1 MPTKGYQSYRG
12 RMPGWKKLLVVIL
25 TVLLVGAVVVLC
37 LEHNQVF
44 DSHGVHLR
52 LPFSDQKEPAPE
64 SNAGEDTPGGDDD
77 LVIDI
82 QQPENTLSE
91 LHGRALDAAQLQT
104 ETFAAL
110 TGDERPVLT
119 MKAANAAALAIDDEA
134 GAALVREKISGRNAV
149 AVMACFADAPK
160 ADSDE
165 AMAVMSRTT
174 KAWRDPGGNTWLD
187 PYNADV
193 TAYLNAMVQEYAA
206 MGFTEIV
213 LTDVQ
218 FPNYGVLKN
227 VVYNDREDTAETRI
241 AAINAFLDT
250 LHATAEQ
257 AGVLLSME
265 LPASLL
271 DSGTDETA
279 GWDLAQIATRVDRIY
294 MSVADQSAADSART
308 ALAALRSDADAGAF
322 FVAETAAPVT
332 GGSYVI
338 S

>member
-1 MPTKGYQSYRG
+1 
-12 RMPGWKKLLVVIL
+12 
-25 TVLLVGAVVVLC
+25 
-37 LEHNQVF
+37 
-44 DSHGVHLR
+44 
-52 LPFSDQKEPAPE
+52 
-64 SNAGEDTPGGDDD
+64 
-77 LVIDI
+77 
-82 QQPENTLSE
+82 
-91 LHGRALDAAQLQT
+91 
-104 ETFAAL
+104 
-110 TGDERPVLT
+110 
-119 MKAANAAALAIDDEA
+119 
-134 GAALVREKISGRNAV
+134 
-149 AVMACFADAPK
+149 
-160 ADSDE
+160 
-165 AMAVMSRTT
+165 
-174 KAWRDPGGNTWLD
+174 
-187 PYNADV
+187 
-193 TAYLNAMVQEYAA
+193 

-227 VVYNDREDTAETRI
+227 VVYNDREDTAATRI

-257 AGVLLSME
+257 AGVLLSVE

-294 MSVADQSAADSART
+294 MNVADQSAADSART